1 MASEDLEESHTFR
14 CEIAD
19 FKDFLNGKTQYRYEI
34 ACGDKFG
41 EKVLINFEMY
51 LPSKEASN
59 YHLKGTKFE
68 NKNHSP
74 VDYIGLKAGVDEL
87 IQKPISLLVVPRL
100 LKGDCSSV
108 HHYGASRQ
116 IKLNLEKQMIWNQ
129 FVKVDTIHVTRGIL
143 IGNKVIIEFDVRL
156 FPHQKSILVKPVQE
170 SMSPTRKST
179 SSSQSQSQTIP
190 RSNARSSSGRSSN
203 GAAKGAS
210 DKLTNTEDD
219 ILILDEKPNDVIKLE
234 AMHQKLSL
242 DLRSVLMSQDRA
254 DVTFKVKD
262 DTSVKGHRLILAA
275 RSQALSEMLSD
286 ENKKEDGNWVVE
298 AEDLEPEIMKT
309 ILEYIYTGKL
319 GLEFDKHVHQ
329 LLIAAH
335 KFQLRELVD
344 YLDLKVPDLLTV
356 ENIADFLL
364 LSKQMEL
371 KHLEQVMTRYF
382 VQHRTEVIQ
391 TKGFLELREKNPGIL
406 VDWLLALN

>member
-1 MASEDLEESHTFR
+1 LTMASEDLEESHTFR

-190 RSNARSSSGRSSN
+190 RSNARSSS
-203 GAAKGAS
+203 
-210 DKLTNTEDD
+210 
-219 ILILDEKPNDVIKLE
+219 DEKPNDVIKLE

-262 DTSVKGHRLILAA
+262 DTPVKGHRLILAA

-286 ENKKEDGNWVVE
+286 ENKKEDGNWIVE